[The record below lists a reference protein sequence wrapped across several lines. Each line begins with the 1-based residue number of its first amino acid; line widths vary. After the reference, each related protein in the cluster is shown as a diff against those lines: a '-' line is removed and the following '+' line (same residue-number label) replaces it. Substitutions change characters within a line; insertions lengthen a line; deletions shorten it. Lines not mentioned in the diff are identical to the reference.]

1 MSDALAQDRIELE
14 VQDFGPIV
22 EASLD
27 LRPLTVFVGPSN
39 TGKSWLATLIY
50 ALHQCFGDEA
60 GPEHWRASPSPPML
74 RNGEAREP
82 LQEEIRTFVQAAGL
96 KLFLGR
102 GSGSEGGI
110 DLTGSL
116 LDAIRTLFGTRGTLF
131 GHEIGRC
138 LGLDDAGA
146 LSRRGC
152 GADARIVLRR
162 RLAGDPAPRDQELT
176 LGVRGTDLKDV
187 VPDPLRISNDELND
201 ITEDFLKRM
210 GRGILEAIVN
220 GDEQSDFFNRG
231 VISILEK
238 LIRNRVAG
246 FLTFPA
252 HYLPANRTGVLHT
265 HHALVGGIIRNT
277 PKAGLRQSTATPMLT
292 GVLADFLQQII
303 EIDRTRSRDDD
314 PISELASQMEEAVL
328 GGSVYLRRSDLLGF
342 PDFMYRPKGWE
353 EDLRLTNASS
363 MVSELAPVV
372 LYLRHLAAPGSL
384 LIIEEPE
391 SSLHP
396 AMQVELVRRLAAVVR
411 AGVRVILTTHSEWV
425 LEALANI
432 VRSSKLPETHR
443 TNITS
448 EEFALHP
455 EQVGAWL
462 FRTDDRSEGSVVTE
476 IHLDDSGLYPS
487 GFDTVATALHNEW
500 AEISSLL
507 GESE

>member
-1 MSDALAQDRIELE
+1 MSDATAQDRIELD
-14 VQDFGPIV
+14 VKDFGPIV

-27 LRPLTVFVGPSN
+27 LRPLTVFIGASN

-50 ALHQCFGDEA
+50 ALHRCFGDDA
-60 GPEHWRASPSPPML
+60 GPEHWRASPGSLTL
-74 RNGEAREP
+74 RDGEARGS
-82 LQEEIRTFVQAAGL
+82 LQEEIKTFVQSAGL
-96 KLFLGR
+96 GLVLGG
-102 GSGSEGGI
+102 GSGSEGRI
-110 DLTGSL
+110 VLTGSL
-116 LDAIRTLFGTRGTLF
+116 LEEIRTLFCARGALF
-131 GHEIGRC
+131 GQELVRC

-146 LSRRGC
+146 LSRRGS
-152 GADARIVLRR
+152 ATDARIVLKR
-162 RLAGDPAPRDQELT
+162 RLAGGPVPGDHELT
-176 LGVRGTDLKDV
+176 FGVRGADFKDIV
-187 VPDPLRISNDELND
+187 ADPLHISNDELNE
-201 ITEDFLKRM
+201 ITEEFLKRM

-220 GDEQSDFFNRG
+220 EGEQSDFFNRS

-238 LIRNRVAG
+238 LIRNRVAS

-252 HYLPANRTGVLHT
+252 HYLPADRTGVLHT

-277 PKAGLRQSTATPMLT
+277 PMAGQRQSAATPVLT

-314 PISELASQMEEAVL
+314 PIPKLASQMEEAVL
-328 GGSVYLRRSDLLGF
+328 GGSVCVRRSDLLGF
-342 PDFMYRPKGWE
+342 PDFVYRPKGWD
-353 EDLRLTNASS
+353 EDLRLTNAST
-363 MVSELAPVV
+363 MVSEVAAVV
-372 LYLRHLAAPGSL
+372 LYLRHLVAPESL

-411 AGVRVILTTHSEWV
+411 AGVRVVLTTHSEWV

-432 VRSSKLPETHR
+432 VRSSKLPETR
-443 TNITS
+443 RKNIAS
-448 EEFALHP
+448 EEFALRP

-462 FRTDDRSEGSVVTE
+462 FRTSDRSEGSVVTE
-476 IHLDDSGLYPS
+476 VRLDDSGLYPS
-487 GFDTVATALHNEW
+487 GFDGVATELHNEW